1 MPLASPRKILHL
13 DLDAFFCAVE
23 EGRDPALRGK
33 AFAVGGRPDER
44 GVVAS
49 CSYAARRF
57 GVRSAMPMS
66 RALKLCPGL
75 LILPS
80 RHKAYQ
86 AVSQKVMARLGALT
100 PLVEQ
105 ISIDE
110 AFLDMTDLPESG
122 EALARQLQALIR
134 DELGLPCSVG
144 VATNKLI
151 AKIATDVG
159 KAASQTGGHRPP
171 QTGGY
176 PNAIMVVPPGQE
188 AAFLAPLPAQT
199 LWGVGPKT
207 ADALA
212 SLGIHTIGDLAR
224 WPSADLARRF
234 GKVGVDLAGRARGLD
249 DRPVVTGHE
258 AKSISQETTFT
269 RDVKD
274 GKALRDTLRDLSDQ
288 VGRRLRQSG
297 LSGATV
303 KLKLR
308 WPDFTTLTRQTTL
321 SQPTDQGDE
330 IYNAVTR
337 LFDDVW
343 RPGKAVRLLGTAVT
357 GLGTSVQQLSL
368 LDEGSEK
375 KRRLQTAIDELRE
388 RFGSRVVQRAS
399 QLKDEG

>member
-1 MPLASPRKILHL
+1 MPLTSTRKILHL

-23 EGRDPALRGK
+23 EGRDPSLRGK

-49 CSYAARRF
+49 CSYTARRF

-66 RALKLCPGL
+66 RALKLCPSL
-75 LILPS
+75 LIVPS

-86 AVSQKVMARLGALT
+86 AASQKVMARLGALT

-110 AFLDMTDLPESG
+110 AFLDLTDLPESG
-122 EALARQLQALIR
+122 ETLARGLQAIIR

-144 VATNKLI
+144 VATNKLV

-159 KAASQTGGHRPP
+159 KAASQTGS
-171 QTGGY
+171 Y

-258 AKSISQETTFT
+258 AKSISQEITFA

-274 GKALRDTLRDLSDQ
+274 GQALRDTLRDLSDQ

-308 WPDFTTLTRQTTL
+308 WPDFTTITRQTTL
-321 SQPTDQGDE
+321 SQPTDQGDV

-343 RPGKAVRLLGTAVT
+343 RTGKAVRLLGVAVT

-388 RFGSRVVQRAS
+388 RFGSRAVQRAS
-399 QLKDEG
+399 QLKDEE

>member
-1 MPLASPRKILHL
+1 VKHRKILHL

-23 EGRDPALRGK
+23 EERDPSLRGK

-75 LILPS
+75 LIVPS

-86 AVSQKVMARLGALT
+86 AASQKVMARLGALT

-110 AFLDMTDLPESG
+110 AFLDLSDLPESG
-122 EALARQLQALIR
+122 ETLARQLQAIVR

-144 VATNKLI
+144 VATNKLL

-159 KAASQTGGHRPP
+159 KAANK
-171 QTGGY
+171 TGGY

-188 AAFLAPLPAQT
+188 AAFLAPLPAQS

-207 ADALA
+207 AEALA
-212 SLGIHTIGDLAR
+212 SLGLHTIGDLAR

-234 GKVGVDLAGRARGLD
+234 GKVGADLAQRARGLD
-249 DRPVVTGHE
+249 DRPVVTSHE
-258 AKSISQETTFT
+258 AKSISQETTFA

-274 GKALRDTLRDLSDQ
+274 GKTLRDTLRDLSDQ

-343 RPGKAVRLLGTAVT
+343 RPGKAVRLLGVAVT

-388 RFGSRVVQRAS
+388 RFGSRAVQRAS
-399 QLKDEG
+399 QLEDEE